1 MGKKFNYFTRHH
13 EFALVPIMHLLIKKA
28 FESIEKN
35 PDGWGVTDSTTA
47 NVPQVIRILA
57 FNGHI
62 LKIDGGKTQ
71 WYNDECTDSLS
82 FDNGLYIY
90 GKEEA
95 CQDFLENL
103 LGFAK
108 TLDQNTLMSE
118 AKGLIGNSGI
128 LPIPWEW
135 KEFYDL

>member
-1 MGKKFNYFTRHH
+1 
-13 EFALVPIMHLLIKKA
+13 MHLLIKKA
-28 FESIEKN
+28 FEDIEKN
-35 PDGWGVTDSTTA
+35 PGGWGVTDSTTV

-57 FNGHI
+57 FNGNI

-71 WYNDECTDSLS
+71 WYNDNCTAFLS
-82 FDNGLYIY
+82 FDDGLYIY

-95 CQDFLENL
+95 CKDFLENL

-108 TLDQNTLMSE
+108 TLDQNALMSE
-118 AKGLIGNSGI
+118 AKELIGNSGI

-135 KEFYDL
+135 KKFYDL